1 MPDQLIL
8 DGRVAVV
15 TGAANGLG
23 RAEALG
29 LAAAG
34 ARVVLNDL
42 DGNALDALAADI
54 GAAGGAAAASAGD
67 IGEWATARPCSTRR

>member
-1 MPDQLIL
+1 MTEQLTL
-8 DGRVAVV
+8 GGRAAIV
-15 TGAANGLG
+15 TGAGNGLG

-34 ARVVLNDL
+34 ARVVINDL

-54 GAAGGAAAASAGD
+54 QAAGGAATASAGD
-67 IGEWATARPCSTRR
+67 IGEW